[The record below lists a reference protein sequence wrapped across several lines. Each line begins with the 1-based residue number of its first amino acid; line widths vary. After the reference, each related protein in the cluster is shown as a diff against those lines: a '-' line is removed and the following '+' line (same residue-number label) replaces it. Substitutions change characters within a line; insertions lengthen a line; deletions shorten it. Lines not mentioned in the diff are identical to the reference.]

1 MIVVVADSGP
11 VRYLAVLNAIG
22 VLPKLYDRIILP
34 RSVVEELSHPHAPV
48 EAREWAGNLPSWA
61 EVRQARQIGLAA
73 VLDAGEAE
81 AIAIAEELRAD
92 LVLLDEHEA
101 RKIASERGLAVAGTI
116 GVLEQ
121 AAARELIELPEV
133 LRRLI
138 ATNFRIAPAVIEEAL
153 ERDRV
158 RREQQRAQKWRPD

>member
-81 AIAIAEELRAD
+81 ASPS
-92 LVLLDEHEA
+92 
-101 RKIASERGLAVAGTI
+101 RKSFAPTSCYSTNTKPGRSPASAASLSPGPLA
-116 GVLEQ
+116 
-121 AAARELIELPEV
+121 
-133 LRRLI
+133 
-138 ATNFRIAPAVIEEAL
+138 FSS
-153 ERDRV
+153 
-158 RREQQRAQKWRPD
+158 RPPPGN